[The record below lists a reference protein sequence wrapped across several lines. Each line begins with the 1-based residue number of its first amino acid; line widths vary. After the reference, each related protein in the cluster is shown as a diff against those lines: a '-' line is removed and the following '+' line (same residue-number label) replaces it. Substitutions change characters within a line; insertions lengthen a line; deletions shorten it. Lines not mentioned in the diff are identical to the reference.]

1 MIKFAYRLFTSA
13 NIFDIIQTNIKE
25 AYGIMWWNS
34 MTLLQQVMFIIACA
48 STALLAIQII
58 LMLIGSIGSD
68 VEISGGGLSDA
79 ADGLE
84 LGGGMSDAGVSDVIG
99 GGIGDTD
106 VSDVIGG
113 DKFTLDGL
121 GGGSATD
128 VGGSDVGDM
137 PKSGGSSM
145 PFGLR
150 LLSFRSLVAFTVIGS
165 WVLYTASYGM
175 AWYYAVILAVVCGF
189 AAACGMAGA
198 IVGMEKLQDN
208 GNIDPTNAVGK
219 TGTVYL
225 TVPPKR
231 SGQGKINV
239 LVQERYAEYFAVTDS
254 GEPIPTASEIKVVG
268 HVGNNVLLVERYK
281 KPSIIVETQK

>member
-1 MIKFAYRLFTSA
+1 MIKFALRLFTTT
-13 NIFDIIQTNIKE
+13 NIFDIIHTKQKE
-25 AYGIMWWNS
+25 ACSTMWWNS

-79 ADGLE
+79 GDGLE
-84 LGGGMSDAGVSDVIG
+84 LGGGMSD
-99 GGIGDTD
+99 TD
-106 VSDVIGG
+106 VGDVIGG
-113 DKFTLDGL
+113 DRFTLDGI
-121 GGGSATD
+121 GGGSSGD
-128 VGGSDVGDM
+128 VGGADFDGEI

-150 LLSFRSLVAFTVIGS
+150 LLSFRSLVAFTVMGS

-175 AWYYAVILAVVCGF
+175 AWYYAAILAVACGF

-219 TGTVYL
+219 IGTVYL

-239 LVQERYAEYFAVTDS
+239 LVQERYAEYFAVTR
-254 GEPIPTASEIKVVG
+254 SEERRVG
-268 HVGNNVLLVERYK
+268 KECM
-281 KPSIIVETQK
+281 